1 MQVTE
6 KFYSVL
12 WWSKN
17 ACQFRF
23 GSPAPWP
30 GLGYQRD
37 ITETLRG
44 ALEIND
50 CPRRSCSRSERMVH
64 TVLSKIFWYRR
75 DVVMSRWYSGGRAT
89 EPLLARILTPQHIVK
104 FFCHLYRLS
113 YYVVMLQYFF
123 RILFSSLC
131 CAVTGFVAGNIRGVL
146 FDTFCSWACNSPYFI
161 SIFLLT
167 QTQTLRH
174 IETLQYSLL
183 HRSCCWV
190 TAIFVMRNVVA
201 APAEKCFTKTL
212 DKWLYVSQKPTPVAL
227 SSLAISPMFPW

>member
-1 MQVTE
+1 MR
-6 KFYSVL
+6 
-12 WWSKN
+12 
-17 ACQFRF
+17 A
-23 GSPAPWP
+23 GSGLAPP

-64 TVLSKIFWYRR
+64 TVLSKIFCYRR
-75 DVVMSRWYSGGRAT
+75 DVVMSRWYSGPGQGAGTT
-89 EPLLARILTPQHIVK
+89 EPVLARILTPPQHIVK
-104 FFCHLYRLS
+104 FFCHLHCLS
-113 YYVVMLQYFF
+113 YYVIMLRYFF

-131 CAVTGFVAGNIRGVL
+131 CAVAGFVADNIRGVL

-161 SIFLLT
+161 LIFFLS
-167 QTQTLRH
+167 QTQALQHIDTLH
-174 IETLQYSLL
+174 YYSLL

-212 DKWLYVSQKPTPVAL
+212 DK
-227 SSLAISPMFPW
+227 